1 MLTDDRMR
9 DTPAERYLFDEF
21 RAINAH
27 VPRRRKSLE
36 ELLHENPP
44 QIVCG
49 DGSAHFFRK
58 KELALLAGMLDQE
71 ESRELMLPMIIEVSS
86 ERSEMSIP
94 SPKGTEAK
102 ILSNILDMKLSLAG
116 NRVCV
121 FKSQLGQIRKVL
133 KTCTQY
139 VFIP

>member
-27 VPRRRKSLE
+27 VPRRRKSLA
-36 ELLHENPP
+36 ELLHENQP

-58 KELALLAGMLDQE
+58 KELALLAGMLDQD
-71 ESRELMLPMIIEVSS
+71 ESQELMLPMIIEVSS
-86 ERSEMSIP
+86 AGSEMTIP

-102 ILSNILDMKLSLAG
+102 ILSNILDMKLSLTG
-116 NRVCV
+116 NRISV
-121 FKSQLGQIRKVL
+121 FKPHLGQIRKVL